1 MENPTTGVTVD
12 GVEVAVAVAL
22 PSLGRVRAVGGV
34 PFTPL
39 AVEGCI
45 WLDGLAAAA
54 TPLVGFGEARFCK
67 LPDGRTPLAGSFFVP
82 A

>member
-1 MENPTTGVTVD
+1 MVNPATGVTVE

-22 PSLGRVRAVGGV
+22 PSLGLVRAVGGV

-45 WLDGLAAAA
+45 WLDGLAAATA
-54 TPLVGFGEARFCK
+54 PVGLEDDKFCK
-67 LPDGRTPLAGSFFVP
+67 LPAGLTPLAGSFFVP